1 MWMNKPVRNV
11 DSIPYGI
18 DGTTAFKVKGK
29 KDFSS
34 LIS

>member
-29 KDFSS
+29 NR
-34 LIS
+34 L

>member
-18 DGTTAFKVKGK
+18 DGTTAFKVKGNNR
-29 KDFSS
+29 
-34 LIS
+34 L